1 VAIIGNLTPAKDGGW
16 AGTIRTITI
25 HAKLRLVPND
35 NRDNER
41 APMFLAFIGQSRVGD
56 AWEARTNT
64 DPPKKY
70 LQIKLDDPSWSGPI
84 SMALFPSEDG
94 SKAQLVWSRLRF
106 IGPRPRSLV
115 SSDHREME

>member
-1 VAIIGNLTPAKDGGW
+1 MAIIGTFTLAKDGGW
-16 AGTIRTITI
+16 TGMIRTI
-25 HAKLRLVPND
+25 ALDSKLRLVPND

-56 AWEARTNT
+56 AWQARTNT
-64 DPPKKY
+64 DPARDY
-70 LQIKLDDPSWSGPI
+70 LQVKLDDPTWPGPV

-94 SKAQLVWSRLRF
+94 TKAQLVWSRLRF
-106 IGPRPRSLV
+106 VGSHPPSRA